1 MIQAIGERIVVQKD
15 PQGPLMDGGILIP
28 EMLERTPR
36 YRPTILATVKS
47 VGARCAVLK
56 PGMRVA
62 LKCVAGD
69 DYLWDNE
76 GFTVLRE
83 KDVVGMA
90 EEVSA

>member
-15 PQGPLMDGGILIP
+15 PPKVLMEGGILIP

-36 YRPTILATVKS
+36 FAPTVLATVVS
-47 VGARCAVLK
+47 VGARCKVLQ

-69 DYLWDNE
+69 DYMFDDQ

-90 EEVSA
+90 EEASG